1 MLICKHCFLD
11 AEMQSE
17 VEANASSE
25 GVCDVCHKQGKVID
39 SSEFA
44 DFFEALLSLF
54 ERSDAGKPVA
64 EMVQDEWHL
73 FADNHVA
80 EVCWM
85 RLCSYRR
92 WAFPSKKRWLLPLI
106 L

>member
-17 VEANASSE
+17 VEANATSE
-25 GVCDVCHKQGKVID
+25 GACDVCHKQGKVID

-80 EVCWM
+80 EV
-85 RLCSYRR
+85 
-92 WAFPSKKRWLLPLI
+92 LLDEALQASS
-106 L
+106 LGFS

>member
-44 DFFEALLSLF
+44 DFLRLY
-54 ERSDAGKPVA
+54 
-64 EMVQDEWHL
+64 
-73 FADNHVA
+73 
-80 EVCWM
+80 C
-85 RLCSYRR
+85 LCSNVLTQVSLLRKWCRTNGICLQIIMWLRFCWVRFCSHRR
-92 WAFPSKKRWLLPLI
+92 
-106 L
+106 

>member
-17 VEANASSE
+17 VEANATSE
-25 GVCDVCHKQGKVID
+25 GACDVCHKQGKVID

-64 EMVQDEWHL
+64 EMEMCIRDRCMTMGIQLSNE
-73 FADNHVA
+73 
-80 EVCWM
+80 
-85 RLCSYRR
+85 
-92 WAFPSKKRWLLPLI
+92 
-106 L
+106 